1 VEQEPA
7 LEPTEGREPIPPP
20 DSEPDAPSGPPR
32 QARGLLKQAPP
43 FVLALVP
50 AAIVVA
56 IVASL
61 LHAAGLTITLHPL
74 RFHGIT
80 NFGWGFF
87 GGNWNPPYDWGIA
100 VFVVGSFVTAVPALF
115 LSMAIGLGIAIA
127 SVTYLPRFLTRF
139 LDPVVDLLA
148 GIPSVIYGIWGYLLV
163 APYFGSTLNPWLYV
177 HFHFLPSLGG
187 TFPNP
192 SGLGIPVAVFIL
204 TLMALPIT
212 TLLIRDALRSVP
224 RDLWESGLAL
234 GATRWETMRRVS
246 IPYGRGGILSAG
258 FLGFGRAF
266 GETVAVAMVINL
278 VAHYPLNFYSGT
290 ATVAA
295 EMFSILDSAYGNSQF
310 LAALSE
316 MALVLLS
323 ISLAVN
329 VVGRLFIA
337 RLSATEI
344 AGL

>member
-1 VEQEPA
+1 VEQPLA
-7 LEPTEGREPIPPP
+7 LKTPEGQEPIPPP
-20 DSEPDAPSGPPR
+20 SSAPEAVPSAPPGR
-32 QARGLLKQAPP
+32 RVTLKAAPP

-50 AAIVVA
+50 AAIVAA

-61 LHAAGLTITLHPL
+61 LHAAGLTISFAPFRVT
-74 RFHGIT
+74 GVT
-80 NFGWGFF
+80 NFGWEFF
-87 GGNWNPPYDWGIA
+87 GSNWNPPFAWGIA
-100 VFVVGSFVTAVPALF
+100 IFVVGSFVTAIPALL
-115 LSMAIGLGIAIA
+115 LSMLIGLGIAIA
-127 SVTYLPRFLTRF
+127 SVAYLPRFLTRF

-148 GIPSVIYGIWGYLLV
+148 GIPSVIYGIWGYVLV
-163 APYFGSTLNPWLYV
+163 APYFGTTLNPWLYV
-177 HFHFLPSLGG
+177 HLHFVPGLGG

-212 TLLIRDALRSVP
+212 TLLIRDSLRSVP

-316 MALVLLS
+316 MALVLLA

-337 RLSATEI
+337 RLAATEI